1 MKKLF
6 TILLMMSVL
15 VCGCGGTDT
24 SQPES
29 GKTESKMDETNEKI
43 SSETE
48 MNREEQEG
56 SEEESEVLNDDGEV
70 EILAEYTLADGIGW
84 YTRHFI
90 VIKNN
95 SSETVEVSTS
105 SLAYAEDG
113 NMVGAGNAS
122 FDALGAGCTS
132 VLYEA
137 IETDV
142 KIDHYDTKLT
152 SSKSAYY
159 ESVIQDLSFVQ
170 NDIENGAIFQVTNN
184 GEDAAEFVKG
194 YALFF
199 KDGELVD
206 YEDTY
211 FTDDDSEIKPKDTI
225 SKQMTVYDEFDTIE
239 FYLDGRK

>member
-6 TILLMMSVL
+6 TVLLMMSVL
-15 VCGCGGTDT
+15 ACGCGGTDT

-29 GKTESKMDETNEKI
+29 GKTESQRDEAKEKLL

-56 SEEESEVLNDDGEV
+56 SEEEREEQKGSEQESEVLNDDGEV

-113 NMVGAGNAS
+113 SMVGAGNAG

-152 SSKSAYY
+152 ASKSAYY
-159 ESVIQDLSFVQ
+159 ESVIQ
-170 NDIENGAIFQVTNN
+170 FQ
-184 GEDAAEFVKG
+184 
-194 YALFF
+194 
-199 KDGELVD
+199 
-206 YEDTY
+206 
-211 FTDDDSEIKPKDTI
+211 S
-225 SKQMTVYDEFDTIE
+225 
-239 FYLDGRK
+239 R